1 MGTNYYLIRTDMPK
15 EEYQKKQET
24 PEIHIGKS
32 SYAGAYCND
41 CGITLVCED
50 ATQVHDDTISDYQG
64 GWICCPGCGKPTY
77 ECEDTSSFTWTMMKH
92 KKLLEEL
99 SEHSLQEKVVV
110 DEYGHTYTA
119 EDFMRGFDEKYRIQ
133 FQVFSEFC

>member
-64 GWICCPGCGKPTY
+64 GGY
-77 ECEDTSSFTWTMMKH
+77 VA
-92 KKLLEEL
+92 L
-99 SEHSLQEKVVV
+99 VVASQPMNV
-110 DEYGHTYTA
+110 KILRHLHG
-119 EDFMRGFDEKYRIQ
+119 R
-133 FQVFSEFC
+133 